1 MQTLWQDLRYG
12 ARMLWKKPSVTL
24 AAVFS
29 LALGIGAA
37 AAIFSVVD
45 ALLLRP
51 LPYPEPERLVVVRE
65 VNAQGRHMSLAEPNY
80 EDLRARSRSFSA
92 LAMSAGSFP
101 LVVTGGSEAV
111 RARVSYASGS
121 FFDVMGVQPI
131 AGRAFLPEETKY
143 GGPKAALVSY
153 GFWQRQL
160 GGRADLSAAWFNVDG
175 ALCNVVGVLP
185 PGFNYP
191 PDTEV
196 WVTTGIEPPN
206 ISRTAHN
213 WPVVGRLRAGVTL
226 EQARAEASAIGHQ
239 IRQENGTQLDTAPDF
254 AMTDFALTPLQQHL
268 TRNVRAGLWLLL
280 GAVGLLLL
288 VACANAA
295 NLLLA
300 QLTARQRE
308 FAVRAALGGGRWRVA
323 RQLVAENLLLTMAAA
338 GAGALLAS
346 FGVDALLRLEGGS
359 LPRLNPVGVDGRVL
373 SFACALAV
381 LIGVVL
387 GCLPALRFGQQDLQA
402 ALKEGGRGQSAGAL
416 SGRLRGA
423 IVVAQLALTLVLL
436 AGAGL
441 LGRSF
446 IKLWQTDPGF
456 KPERAVVMRLSL
468 PSTVTPEEDERTRQF
483 YVQLLARVQQLPGVS
498 AVGGIN
504 SLPLAERGANGAF
517 LIDDNPAQRGTADY
531 RVASGGFFTALGVP
545 LLRGRFFD
553 ERDGVNAP
561 HVAIINQALAARY
574 FPDQNPLG
582 QRIQFGNMDGD
593 RHILHVVGVVG
604 DVREALDA
612 PVEPTVYACSVQRPQ
627 WWQVSRLAVV
637 VRSTLEPAAL
647 IPALRAT
654 VLGLRADVPLSFRT
668 LHEVFSASLDQRR
681 FSLVI
686 FGAFAIVALL
696 LAAMGVYGVMSYAV
710 TQRTHELGIRL
721 ALGAQTGDVLRLII
735 GRGLRLASA
744 GVALGLLAALA
755 AMRLLAKLVYG
766 VSPTDALTFAII
778 AVMLLLVALVACWI
792 PARRATKVDP
802 MIALRSE

>member
-1 MQTLWQDLRYG
+1 MQTPWQDLRYG
-12 ARMLWKKPSVTL
+12 ARMLLKKPGVTL
-24 AAVFS
+24 AAMFS

-37 AAIFSVVD
+37 TAIFSVVD

-51 LPYPEPERLVVVRE
+51 LPYPEAERLVVVRE
-65 VNAQGRHMSLAEPNY
+65 VNMSGRQMSLAEPNF
-80 EDLRARSRSFSA
+80 EDLRERSRCFSA
-92 LAMSAGSFP
+92 LAMAAGSFA
-101 LVVTGGSEAV
+101 LVVTGVNEPV
-111 RARVSYASGS
+111 RARVSYASGG
-121 FFDVMGVQPI
+121 FFDVMGTQPV
-131 AGRAFLPEETKY
+131 AGRVFLPEETKY

-160 GGRADLSAAWFNVDG
+160 GGRADFSEARLNVDG
-175 ALCNVVGVLP
+175 ALCNVVGVMP
-185 PGFNYP
+185 PGFNHP

-206 ISRTAHN
+206 TSRTAHN
-213 WPVVGRLRAGVTL
+213 WPVIGRLRAGVTL
-226 EQARAEASAIGHQ
+226 QQARAEASAIGQQ
-239 IRQENGTQLDTAPDF
+239 IRQENGEQLGAAPDF
-254 AMTDFALTPLQQHL
+254 AMTDFALTPLQHHL

-300 QLTARQRE
+300 QLTGRQRE
-308 FAVRAALGGGRWRVA
+308 FALRAALGAGRWRIA
-323 RQLVAENLLLTMAAA
+323 RQLIVENMLLTLGAA
-338 GAGALLAS
+338 GAGALLAG

-373 SFACALAV
+373 LFACALAV

-416 SGRLRGA
+416 SHRLRGA
-423 IVVAQLALTLVLL
+423 LVVAQLALTLVLL
-436 AGAGL
+436 TGAGL

-468 PSTVTPEEDERTRQF
+468 PSTVTPAEDERTRQF
-483 YVQLLARVQQLPGVS
+483 YLQLLARVQQLPGVS

-504 SLPLAERGANGAF
+504 SLPLAEHGANGTF
-517 LIDDNPAQRGTADY
+517 LIDDNPAQRGTAEY
-531 RVASGGFFTALGVP
+531 RVASSGFFTALGVP

-561 HVAIINQALAARY
+561 HAAVINQTMAARY
-574 FPDQNPLG
+574 FPNQEPLG

-593 RHILHVVGVVG
+593 KRLLHVVGVVG
-604 DVREALDA
+604 DVREALDSA
-612 PVEPTVYACSVQRPQ
+612 VEPTVYACSVQRPQ

-647 IPALRAT
+647 VPALRAT
-654 VLGLRADVPLSFRT
+654 VLGLRADVPLSFTT
-668 LHEVFSASLDQRR
+668 LPEVFSASLDQRR

-686 FGAFAIVALL
+686 FAAFAIVALL
-696 LAAMGVYGVMSYAV
+696 LAATGVYGVLSYAV
-710 TQRTHELGIRL
+710 TERTHELGIRL
-721 ALGAQTGDVLRLII
+721 ALGAQRGAVLRLVI
-735 GRGLRLASA
+735 GQGMRLALS
-744 GVALGLLAALA
+744 GIALGLLASLA
-755 AMRLLAKLVYG
+755 ATRLLKTLVHG
-766 VSPTDALTFAII
+766 VSTTDPLTFAGI
-778 AVMLLLVALVACWI
+778 ALLLVAVAVLACWL

-802 MIALRSE
+802 LVALRCE